1 MKIRVIILFL
11 FCCCKLLKATDTVD
25 VYHLLQSDTTSID
38 KRLVNYG
45 LICDK
50 YVKRKS
56 DSSLFYINS
65 YLNLAKANHK
75 EGHVANSYFF
85 RAKYHMISG
94 RKTDVAEN
102 FFESLSIYEQQNDS
116 FGIAKVTIALARLNH
131 QEQNFVEAINYYK
144 RTWDMYELLKNGH
157 WLHHTLNELGALYY
171 KQQEFE
177 QARYYFY
184 IALKN
189 NIRFKQHQAAA
200 SSINNIALTYSN
212 QNNFQ
217 KALNTFHLSLKI
229 SKLSHD
235 DIMFAN
241 VLGNI
246 GRLYKKVKENDS
258 ALHYISTSLQLETN
272 LRNIE
277 NTMICYNDIAEIQL
291 AKGQY
296 DSAKSNLDTVFML
309 LEHHDHDELRL
320 KALRNTSDYYR
331 QKGDLVNAFL
341 YLNRYITINDS
352 IAEAE
357 RQQLAQATK
366 LRLSLQKKDKEIK
379 DLTATFNAQEQ
390 QMLRNEFTITLLSI
404 ISGLL
409 VILAAMAISSAI
421 KKSKINTQLEELNRE
436 RNTLMTMVSHD
447 LKSPLASLQGMLSLF
462 EAESNN
468 LTSDQ
473 TKYINYMN
481 EIIHNSNDMIKNVID
496 LGRVYEHNL
505 KINLTEFKLHLT
517 IEKIVA
523 QFIPAGAKKNICL
536 EFINNAANDLIKAD
550 ESMMRRILENL
561 ISNAIKFSPL
571 SSAVKIELFNPTP
584 NSISLTV
591 SDNGPGITED
601 EQQKLFQK
609 FQRLSATPTGNETSS
624 GLGLYIV
631 KELVD
636 KNKGQITYHNNPGGG
651 SIFKVTLSLA

>member
-1 MKIRVIILFL
+1 M
-11 FCCCKLLKATDTVD
+11 
-25 VYHLLQSDTTSID
+25 
-38 KRLVNYG
+38 
-45 LICDK
+45 
-50 YVKRKS
+50 
-56 DSSLFYINS
+56 FYINR
-65 YLNLAKANHK
+65 YLNLALANHQMS
-75 EGHVANSYFF
+75 HVANSYFF

-94 RKTDVAEN
+94 RKTNVAEN
-102 FFESLSIYEQQNDS
+102 FFESLSIYEQQKDS

-144 RTWDMYELLKNGH
+144 RTWDIYERLKNGH

-189 NIRFKQHQAAA
+189 NIRFGQQQAAA

-217 KALNTFHLSLKI
+217 KALNTFLLSLKL

-235 DIMFAN
+235 NVMVAN

-246 GRLYKKVKENDS
+246 GRLYKKVRENDS
-258 ALHYISTSLQLETN
+258 ALYYISTSLMLETN

-291 AKGQY
+291 AKGQH

-309 LEHHDHDELRL
+309 LDHHAHDGLRL
-320 KALRNTSDYYR
+320 KALRNTSEYYR

-357 RQQLAQATK
+357 RLQLAQATK
-366 LRLSLQKKDKEIK
+366 LRLSLQKRDKEIK

-447 LKSPLASLQGMLSLF
+447 LKSPLASLQGMLNLLES
-462 EAESNN
+462 ESNN
-468 LTSDQ
+468 LTADQ

-481 EIIHNSNDMIKNVID
+481 EIIQNSNDMIKNVID

-505 KINLTEFKLHLT
+505 KINLTSFKLHLT

-523 QFIPAGAKKNICL
+523 QFIPAGAKKNISI
-536 EFINNAANDLIKAD
+536 EFINNAANDLIEAD

-571 SSAVKIELFNPTP
+571 SSAVAIELFNPSP
-584 NSISLTV
+584 NSICITV
-591 SDNGPGITED
+591 CDNGPGISED

-609 FQRLSATPTGNETSS
+609 FQRLSAAPTGNETSS

-636 KNKGQITYHNNPGGG
+636 KNKGHITYHNNPGGG

>member
-1 MKIRVIILFL
+1 M
-11 FCCCKLLKATDTVD
+11 
-25 VYHLLQSDTTSID
+25 
-38 KRLVNYG
+38 
-45 LICDK
+45 
-50 YVKRKS
+50 
-56 DSSLFYINS
+56 FYINE
-65 YLNLAKANHK
+65 YLNLATAKHK
-75 EGHVANSYFF
+75 MSHVANSYFF

-94 RKTDVAEN
+94 KKTNVAEN
-102 FFESLSIYEQQNDS
+102 FFESLSIYEQQKDS

-131 QEQNFVEAINYYK
+131 QEQNFVEAINFYK
-144 RTWDMYELLKNGH
+144 RTWDMYEQLKNGH

-217 KALNTFHLSLKI
+217 KALNIFHLSLKI

-258 ALHYISTSLQLETN
+258 ALHYISRSLHLETN

-320 KALRNTSDYYR
+320 KALRNTSNYYR

-421 KKSKINTQLEELNRE
+421 KKSKINNQLEELNRE

-468 LTSDQ
+468 LTPDQ
-473 TKYINYMN
+473 IKYINYMN

-505 KINLTEFKLHLT
+505 KINLTTFKLHST

-523 QFIPAGAKKNICL
+523 QFTPAGAKKNISL
-536 EFINNAANDLIKAD
+536 YFTNNATNDLIEAD

-571 SSAVKIELFNPTP
+571 SSEVRILLLNPSP
-584 NSISLTV
+584 ESISISV
-591 SDNGPGITED
+591 SDNGPGISEE

-609 FQRLSATPTGNETSS
+609 FQRLSALPTGNETSS